1 MTGMTDDD
9 LLYRDLEEKQTAVG
23 QALSDVEG
31 IEQDALTGDWDED
44 GAVAN
49 ATNATLTELNALHDA
64 LTERMRAVPPADSTK
79 PAEPA
84 EEPGSF
90 ETRS

>member
-31 IEQDALTGDWDED
+31 IEQDALTGDWDAD

-49 ATNATLTELNALHDA
+49 AANTALTELNTLHDA
-64 LTERMRAVPPADSTK
+64 LTERMRAVPPAHSSQ
-79 PAEPA
+79 PAGPA
-84 EEPGSF
+84 
-90 ETRS
+90 